1 MRARKT
7 IALSEVLGR
16 FARTAMREIQPRL
29 HIRMAQIHAS
39 ARDRPGRPVPRRTT
53 YFAKAG
59 FTNLSNFT
67 PTTLA
72 SVNVPAGSYAIVATA
87 TVSNND
93 SSDQLTDCELT
104 TDPAVCHTDDLAGI
118 GLATIPV
125 SDSETFA
132 GPTTIGLSCDTF
144 NGTVTQG
151 YLSAIQVGGIN

>member
-1 MRARKT
+1 M
-7 IALSEVLGR
+7 
-16 FARTAMREIQPRL
+16 
-29 HIRMAQIHAS
+29 
-39 ARDRPGRPVPRRTT
+39 
-53 YFAKAG
+53 
-59 FTNLSNFT
+59 
-67 PTTLA
+67 
-72 SVNVPAGSYAIVATA
+72 NVPAGSYAIVATA

-104 TDPAVCHTDDLAGI
+104 TDPAVFHTDDLAGI
-118 GLATIPV
+118 GLTTIPV

>member
-39 ARDRPGRPVPRRTT
+39 AREAAGPPGPSIHG
-53 YFAKAG
+53 YFAKAS

-67 PTTLA
+67 PT
-72 SVNVPAGSYAIVATA
+72 SVNVPAGGYAIVAAA
-87 TVSNND
+87 TLSNND

-104 TDPAVCHTDDLAGI
+104 TDPAVFHTDDLAGI
-118 GLATIPV
+118 GLTRSRVEARDVRRP
-125 SDSETFA
+125 DHDR
-132 GPTTIGLSCDTF
+132 LSCDTF
-144 NGTVTQG
+144 GRTLAQG
-151 YLSAIQVGGIN
+151 YLSAIQVGGIS